1 MSIILFSPLSNINTL
16 QCKTQYKNTKI
27 QNNMASKNKNNKNSS
42 KSKKSTKKNSMDG
55 TRQQLMKQKKSRP
68 STNSKSKTP
77 RTPPKYSNGKS
88 KATGSKSI
96 SYATSPNPTPKGT
109 VLRFD
114 QPLKR
119 KRKKK

>member
-1 MSIILFSPLSNINTL
+1 
-16 QCKTQYKNTKI
+16 
-27 QNNMASKNKNNKNSS
+27 
-42 KSKKSTKKNSMDG
+42 MDG

-114 QPLKR
+114 QPVNHIIRHSNNNNNYNLSNTHKTYKRSKSNPTSPQYNLNDLSKMNILYSQLKR